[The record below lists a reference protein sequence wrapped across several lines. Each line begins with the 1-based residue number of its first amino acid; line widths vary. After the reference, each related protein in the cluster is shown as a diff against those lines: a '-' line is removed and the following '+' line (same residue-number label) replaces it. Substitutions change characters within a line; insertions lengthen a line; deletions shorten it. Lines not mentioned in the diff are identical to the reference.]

1 MKLTTECTEKEGRS
15 QSMKRKPVHHTT
27 RIPVKLAGEPG
38 VRYATEPLTF
48 GVPFADG
55 AFPAGAA
62 LRCVTAAGRE
72 LLLQTSVTTTWKSDL
87 RDVKWLLADVQADP
101 ARDGETVWLE
111 RGEAPHPA
119 DRGTGFQP
127 VAGMDGLEARP
138 TGESG
143 KGERQEALR
152 SIAIAHAAGL
162 LTLDTGALRLTLRTD
177 FPRWKKR
184 EWDSPFVGCAVRV
197 GEEWR
202 ETLHGPGILLY
213 MQDQHGNLYTSLGAS
228 PAPKVVIEE
237 QGPLRVC
244 VLISGH
250 LHSAQGVR
258 FCPYRLRLHLYA
270 GKPDLRIFHTFI
282 FDQDPTRVELKAIGL
297 KVCMKAG
304 DGAVAVVGRASCP
317 SLLFPGSAAG
327 GGTGKMPIP
336 RPRHAEAPDVSWREL
351 SLLQSDDLHYTTTRD
366 GAPCGAGEK
375 APGWASLSG
384 ANTGVVAAVRDFWQ
398 EFPKGFRITPES
410 LDVRIWPEDAPQS
423 LRFLPP
429 FAEPPIFFNG
439 TRDEEEVKRL
449 LAERPN
455 APLSLKSFCK
465 GFDGQTIEDIHWIES
480 IVERYGQGRFCSYND
495 FMGVET
501 GIGAAKTTEI
511 VLRFSAGPVIETD
524 AAAFAAAVQ
533 EPLVA
538 VVEPAYVCATG
549 AFDHFHHA
557 GHPLLANADR
567 YLTDYYPKIIT
578 DPVERCRLYGMLRY
592 GNMICLHA
600 PIVYW
605 VYHYYKDTA
614 PEKALRYTGTFN
626 NESVDLLLALWGQF
640 LRSGDRQHR
649 RQAEL
654 ATRATADVA
663 TVHACP
669 GHEENVGFIHYH
681 SAHVWSAGLS
691 RSHTLVGGLLAD
703 YYLTGNR
710 RLREVALEAADS
722 LTLDKLEPCGI
733 INVFS
738 RLTREFTGPLTVL
751 LDAYQ
756 LTWNEK
762 YGTPAER
769 SLNWLLRTS
778 RIPGWLPGSV
788 YTRGLR
794 GAEAVVDPD
803 RPPGSA
809 AACFYYVWAPAWRL
823 FPSEKLR
830 AFILAAAD
838 WLVWQS
844 PIGRTI
850 GYDDPILGL
859 AYDMTGN
866 PDYAACA
873 LELLSLFPTAGTA
886 GQNPDCLYGMHTYS
900 TPARTGRPGDMEEV
914 LNLAQ
919 IEFYGYVPRLMRP
932 VVQAYAANPI
942 GFPEHYRQ
950 WREKRRALPDN
961 AANPAAGQKPATSL
975 GVLSTES
982 FGAKKGQSDV
992 CD

>member
-1 MKLTTECTEKEGRS
+1 MNK
-15 QSMKRKPVHHTT
+15 
-27 RIPVKLAGEPG
+27 IPVRLAGELG
-38 VRYATEPLTF
+38 VRYSHEPLTF
-48 GVPFADG
+48 GVPFAEG
-55 AFPAGAA
+55 AFPACST
-62 LRCVTAAGRE
+62 LRAVTADGRE
-72 LLLQTSVTTTWKSDL
+72 LPVQTSITTTWKKDL
-87 RDVKWLLADVQADP
+87 QHVKWLLADLQADP
-101 ARDGETVWLE
+101 RRDGETVWLE
-111 RGEAPHPA
+111 MQEPSSSS
-119 DRGTGFQP
+119 F
-127 VAGMDGLEARP
+127 VSGLNLSRQDE
-138 TGESG
+138 
-143 KGERQEALR
+143 GERVSKEIKNQITITR
-152 SIAIAHAAGL
+152 TDGL
-162 LTLDTGALRLTLRTD
+162 LTIDTGALRLKLRTD
-177 FPRWKKR
+177 FPRHVKR
-184 EWDSPFVGCAVRV
+184 AWDSPFVGCEIKTAS
-197 GEEWR
+197 GWEETW
-202 ETLHGPGILLY
+202 HGPGILLY
-213 MQDQHGNLYTSLGAS
+213 MKDQHGNRYTSLAAS

-237 QGPLRVC
+237 HGPLRVC
-244 VLISGH
+244 VLITGH
-250 LHSAQGVR
+250 LFSAQGVR

-282 FDQDPTRVELKAIGL
+282 FDQDPTRIELAAIGL
-297 KVCMKAG
+297 QVFARTG
-304 DGAVAVVGRASCP
+304 ENPVATIGGATQSQPA
-317 SLLFPGSAAG
+317 
-327 GGTGKMPIP
+327 
-336 RPRHAEAPDVSWREL
+336 WRDL
-351 SLLQSDDLHYTTTRD
+351 SLLQTDDRSYTAQRD
-366 GAPCGAGEK
+366 GAVVGAGEK
-375 APGWASLSG
+375 AAGWAALSG
-384 ANTGVVAAVRDFWQ
+384 AKTGVVAAVRDFWQ
-398 EFPKGFRITPES
+398 EYPKGFRITPDA
-410 LDVRIWPEDAPQS
+410 LDVRVWPEDMPEP

-429 FAEPPIFFNG
+429 FDEPPILFNG

-465 GFDGQTIEDIHWIES
+465 GFDGQTIEDIRWIES
-480 IVERYGQGRFCSYND
+480 IIERYGQGRFCSYND
-495 FMGVET
+495 FMGIET

-511 VLRFSAGPVIETD
+511 VLRFNAGPLLETE
-524 AAAFAAAVQ
+524 AADFAAVVQ

-538 VVEPAYVCATG
+538 VVDPAYVCATG

-567 YLTDYYPKIIT
+567 YLSEYYPKIIT

-605 VYHYYKDTA
+605 VYHYYKDTDSA
-614 PEKALRYTGTFN
+614 KALRFTGTFN

-640 LRSGDRQHR
+640 LRTGDRRHR

-669 GHEENVGFIHYH
+669 GHEENVGLVHYH
-681 SAHVWSAGLS
+681 SAHVWGAGLS

-756 LTWNEK
+756 LTWHEK

-778 RIPGWLPGSV
+778 RIPGWLPESV
-788 YTRGLR
+788 YTRGPR

-823 FPSEKLR
+823 FPSAKLR
-830 AFILAAAD
+830 EFILAAAD

-859 AYDMTGN
+859 AYDLTGN

-873 LELLSLFPTAGTA
+873 LELLSIFPAQGTA
-886 GQNPDCLYGMHTYS
+886 GQNPDCLFGMHTYS
-900 TPARTGRPGDMEEV
+900 TGKEEV

-932 VVQAYAANPI
+932 VAQAYAANPT
-942 GFPEHYRQ
+942 GFLDHYRH
-950 WREKRRALPDN
+950 WREKRRAMPAS
-961 AANPAAGQKPATSL
+961 AANPAAGQKPGTSL
-975 GVLSTES
+975 GELSVER
-982 FGAKKGQSDV
+982 FGETVK
-992 CD
+992 